1 MLKTGLSEGP
11 NKGKSFYICSQ
22 MPQSCGF
29 NKRASL
35 PPSGCLKH
43 AGKTI
48 ELQRLHRDQET
59 GQKWLCYRCQVT
71 KDATKGKGWCGKV
84 PHQGTADKRPTKTDH
99 VDSKKQWR
107 LAPQE
112 TTSDSDSS
120 EESEDSAACQSKP
133 PRRNPFYKE
142 AKKEGQTVASSGKKL
157 DVFEKNAVKNLMKY
171 VDDNKIY
178 EKNGSKHADPG
189 RDKSLSSGR
198 GAVRDDPVCV
208 EKGGSKSGRE
218 QGEETLTV
226 EQKVLNAG
234 GSEASNVDEEKCK
247 KTEGKE
253 SGKGYAKQGV
263 NKVQDSA
270 YEATTNSQPSQGFQP
285 ASQLMSR
292 ADAALRADLVDQL
305 RKKEELVKKVQLSVL
320 PDGGKKLK
328 TQIEDLEKAIR
339 SIDLGA
345 SQGQPQ
351 GVHVQ
356 QQYLSKHHPQGD
368 RRVLPTHAQPL
379 PAHVL
384 QQMYAPHPQGQT
396 LYGGRMT
403 ASRLQQVAGVT
414 SEAIERLH
422 KSLESCPPPDAE
434 MGTPA
439 SLRVSLLPHQ
449 RQALA
454 WLTWREGQHPSGGIL
469 ADDMGLGKTLT
480 MISLILTQRQ
490 NKDTR
495 NKTKVPAPEGV
506 VKSCATLVVCPA
518 SLILHW
524 KAEVERHTEDGTLRV
539 YLYHGQNRTKD
550 HTELAEYDLVLST
563 YELVRKECSSWAADV
578 PTQDGE
584 NGENQSDSAKP
595 RGPMPVLLRVI
606 WDRIILDEAHAIK
619 NHKSQTSVAAC
630 QLRAHSRWAMTG
642 TPIQNDL
649 MDMYPLLRFLR
660 CSPFDEMKVWKKWV
674 DNKTA
679 NGKARL
685 NTLVTSLLLRR
696 TKGQEGRD
704 GRPLVRLPRC
714 SRISHVIKL
723 SEDERTVYDKF
734 YQDTRKTF
742 QNYLLQHGEKEN
754 LKDTAPPS
762 VGTVQPVPAGDP
774 RSAAGQQ
781 QNVPG
786 VQQNVKVSH
795 ILVQLLRLRQ
805 CCCHLSLMKEGQTL
819 YGGRM
824 TASRLQQVAG
834 VTSEAIERLH
844 KSLESCPPPEA
855 EMGTPASLRVSL
867 LPHQRQALAWLTW
880 REGQHPSGGILADDM
895 GLGKTLTMISLILTQ
910 RQNKDTRNKT
920 KVPAPEGVVK
930 SCATLVVCPASLILH
945 WKAEVE
951 RHTED
956 GTLRVYLY
964 HGQNRTKDHTELVE
978 YDLVLSTYELVRK
991 ECSSWAAEVPT
1002 QDGEN
1007 GENQDFITNNEVL
1020 KRANICSIEA
1030 MLMSRQLRWAGHL
1043 ARMEES
1049 RMPKAVF
1056 YSELCLGKRTRGA
1069 PKKRYKDQL
1078 KQQLR
1083 VAGIPEAEWEN
1094 RAANRA
1100 NWRTLTRRGT
1110 EALETKRHDHA
1121 EERRRRRKEAADQTV
1136 SSAQFTCQ
1144 QCSRVCRSRIGL
1156 LSHMRACRPSRTSHE
1171 SSTTGKEP

>member
-1 MLKTGLSEGP
+1 MEVVLCQGHGKPCMLKTGLSEGP

-29 NKRASL
+29 NKRASI

-71 KDATKGKGWCGKV
+71 KDATKGKGWCGQV
-84 PHQGTADKRPTKTDH
+84 PHQGTADKRVTKTDH

-120 EESEDSAACQSKP
+120 EESEDSAPCQSKP
-133 PRRNPFYKE
+133 PWRNPFYKE

-157 DVFEKNAVKNLMKY
+157 DVLEKNSEKENLMKY

-178 EKNGSKHADPG
+178 DSNGGKHADPG

-198 GAVRDDPVCV
+198 GAARDDPVCV
-208 EKGGSKSGRE
+208 EKGGSKSDRE
-218 QGEETLTV
+218 RGGETLNA
-226 EQKVLNAG
+226 EQKVPNAG
-234 GSEASNVDEEKCK
+234 GTDVSKVDEK
-247 KTEGKE
+247 KGKKSEGKE
-253 SGKGYAKQGV
+253 SSKGLAKQVLPKSKTGEV
-263 NKVQDSA
+263 VKGSDRSKQPQGKEDEVIVLSDDEKDQVKSTQSHSADVKVKQGAMQNQPLKEDVVKPKQTVA
-270 YEATTNSQPSQGFQP
+270 EGPVTNQPITAVHMKQQPITAFPGFQP

-339 SIDLGA
+339 SIDLGV

-351 GVHVQ
+351 GVHIH
-356 QQYLSKHHPQGD
+356 QQYPSKHHPQGD
-368 RRVLPTHAQPL
+368 KRVLPTHAQPL

-422 KSLESCPPPDAE
+422 KSLESCPPPEAE

-550 HTELAEYDLVLST
+550 HTELVEYDLVLST
-563 YELVRKECSSWAADV
+563 YELVRKECSSWAAEV

-774 RSAAGQQ
+774 RSAAGQHS
-781 QNVPG
+781 G
-786 VQQNVKVSH
+786 A
-795 ILVQLLRLRQ
+795 LLRLRQ
-805 CCCHLSLMKEGQTL
+805 CCCHLSLMKEAVDQETFVNEGIDLTL
-819 YGGRM
+819 
-824 TASRLQQVAG
+824 
-834 VTSEAIERLH
+834 E
-844 KSLESCPPPEA
+844 
-855 EMGTPASLRVSL
+855 
-867 LPHQRQALAWLTW
+867 
-880 REGQHPSGGILADDM
+880 
-895 GLGKTLTMISLILTQ
+895 
-910 RQNKDTRNKT
+910 
-920 KVPAPEGVVK
+920 
-930 SCATLVVCPASLILH
+930 
-945 WKAEVE
+945 
-951 RHTED
+951 
-956 GTLRVYLY
+956 
-964 HGQNRTKDHTELVE
+964 
-978 YDLVLSTYELVRK
+978 
-991 ECSSWAAEVPT
+991 
-1002 QDGEN
+1002 
-1007 GENQDFITNNEVL
+1007 
-1020 KRANICSIEA
+1020 
-1030 MLMSRQLRWAGHL
+1030 
-1043 ARMEES
+1043 
-1049 RMPKAVF
+1049 
-1056 YSELCLGKRTRGA
+1056 
-1069 PKKRYKDQL
+1069 
-1078 KQQLR
+1078 QQLR
-1083 VAGIPEAEWEN
+1083 EMSLQDSNQTTTPSNSDLPSKDAEKSSMFHHDKPSTKIQKVLSVLESNRSKSTPDNPVKSVIVSQWTKMLDVIGRHLEQAGYRYVVIKGGVPPRQRMEAVEQFNRNPKGPEVLLVSLQAGGVGLNLIGGSHLFLLDMHWN
-1094 RAANRA
+1094 P
-1100 NWRTLTRRGT
+1100 
-1110 EALETKRHDHA
+1110 ALEDQASDRIYRVGQKNDVVIHKFVCKDTV
-1121 EERRRRRKEAADQTV
+1121 EEKIKDLQNAKKNLAQGVLSGGDVGKQKLSLADLRQL
-1136 SSAQFTCQ
+1136 F
-1144 QCSRVCRSRIGL
+1144 GL
-1156 LSHMRACRPSRTSHE
+1156 
-1171 SSTTGKEP
+1171 